1 MMCFCGILFSITDAR
16 PAAAAEKLEGEPVK
30 SVLHEQRRSS
40 IAAAIVTMGLGA
52 ALLCWP
58 VRSAEILCLLLG
70 AAILITGVIYIVGW
84 ISRRREGFPLPFLLP
99 GVILC
104 ALGLWMLASPESVV
118 KLVQYICAAV
128 LVFHG
133 VVDVQSAAALARRR
147 CTRWWLDMALGVL
160 TIGLGV
166 VVLLNPLGTTGAL
179 MMLVGA
185 SLIFDGAS
193 DLYLIWRLSRAF
205 RH

>member
-1 MMCFCGILFSITDAR
+1 M
-16 PAAAAEKLEGEPVK
+16 K

-70 AAILITGVIYIVGW
+70 AAILITGGIYIVGW

-160 TIGLGV
+160 
-166 VVLLNPLGTTGAL
+166 LNPLGTTGAL

-205 RH
+205 RHWENGDF

>member
-1 MMCFCGILFSITDAR
+1 M
-16 PAAAAEKLEGEPVK
+16 K

-99 GVILC
+99 TLLQYLSVWKLLHDIARRFPKLLQNRILLLFFSLC
-104 ALGLWMLASPESVV
+104 FCLIPLLFQLLALLLI
-118 KLVQYICAAV
+118 LLQFCHT
-128 LVFHG
+128 L
-133 VVDVQSAAALARRR
+133 VVDLF
-147 CTRWWLDMALGVL
+147 CKMT
-160 TIGLGV
+160 
-166 VVLLNPLGTTGAL
+166 GT
-179 MMLVGA
+179 
-185 SLIFDGAS
+185 LISG
-193 DLYLIWRLSRAF
+193 
-205 RH
+205 

>member
-1 MMCFCGILFSITDAR
+1 M
-16 PAAAAEKLEGEPVK
+16 
-30 SVLHEQRRSS
+30 
-40 IAAAIVTMGLGA
+40 
-52 ALLCWP
+52 
-58 VRSAEILCLLLG
+58 
-70 AAILITGVIYIVGW
+70 
-84 ISRRREGFPLPFLLP
+84 
-99 GVILC
+99 
-104 ALGLWMLASPESVV
+104 
-118 KLVQYICAAV
+118 